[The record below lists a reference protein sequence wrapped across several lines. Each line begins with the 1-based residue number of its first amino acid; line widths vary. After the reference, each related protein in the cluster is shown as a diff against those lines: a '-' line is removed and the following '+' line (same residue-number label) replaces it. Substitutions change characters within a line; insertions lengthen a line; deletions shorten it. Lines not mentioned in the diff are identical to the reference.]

1 VSENLKRGLVD
12 SDAVAAERVSRG
24 RWSIP
29 PPSPTFDPLGI
40 QSPDYY
46 PYSESDHKSEPL
58 RDTELEETQ
67 EDLFNTKA
75 ELVAV
80 NDEFADVKRKF
91 EKLRTR
97 LVYLEGELSVYRRFA
112 VIHSREYQAPTPQF
126 SFPPPPPPPPP
137 TQYRGA
143 AAIY

>member
-1 VSENLKRGLVD
+1 VQAA
-12 SDAVAAERVSRG
+12 DAGAHHPRPR
-24 RWSIP
+24 
-29 PPSPTFDPLGI
+29 PLTRGI
-40 QSPDYY
+40 QSPEYY

-75 ELVAV
+75 ELVTV

-91 EKLRTR
+91 EKLHTR

-112 VIHSREYQAPTPQF
+112 VIHSREYQAATPQF
-126 SFPPPPPPPPP
+126 SYPPPPPPPPP

-143 AAIY
+143 AVIY